1 MSCNIAVS
9 IKNVNKCFRVYEKPQ
24 HRLYQAILKN
34 KKYYKEFWACR
45 NISFDVIKGETI
57 GIVGSNGSGKSTL
70 LQMICGTLTPTSG
83 SINVNGR
90 IAALLELGSGF
101 NPEFTGHENIYL
113 NGSILGLSNAEIK
126 EKYNDIVK
134 FSDIGEFIHQPIK
147 SYSSG
152 MVVRLAFAIAINVEP
167 DVLIVDEALSVGD
180 ELFQRKCFSK
190 IEMLKKKGVTI
201 LFVSH
206 SSQQILELCDRAV
219 LINKAD
225 LLLVGKPKLVISS
238 YQRLLSAKDEDKGK
252 IISSITDNYSCITEG
267 ITPSTVQESDMPP
280 VTKADD
286 KPLKLVNE
294 YYDPNL
300 VPQSTT
306 SYSSKG
312 ANIIDAYIIDGDG
325 RKVNQL
331 ISSKEYT
338 YTYIVRFDADCYDVR
353 FGMMI
358 KFMNGIE
365 LGGAVLPSSESAI
378 SIVNQNEVK
387 KIEFK
392 FKPNFNQG
400 IYFLNAGVFSN
411 INGAEDFNHRV
422 LDIAMF
428 RIVTEEK
435 SNNSGFVDICPRLKI
450 LAHD

>member
-206 SSQQILELCDRAV
+206 SAQQILELCDRAV

-225 LLLVGKPKLVISS
+225 ILLIGTPKLVISS
-238 YQRLLSAKDEDKGK
+238 YQRLLSAKDEERES
-252 IISSITDNYSCITEG
+252 IILSMTEG
-267 ITPSTVQESDMPP
+267 QPCLTENIKSSSTQENDK
-280 VTKADD
+280 VIKLDD
-286 KPLKLVNE
+286 
-294 YYDPNL
+294 YDPNL

-306 SYSSKG
+306 YYSCNG
-312 ANIIDAYIIDGDG
+312 AEILEAYIVDGNG

-331 ISSKEYT
+331 ISSEEYT
-338 YTYIVRFDADCYDVR
+338 YTYVVRFDDDCHDVR

-358 KFMNGIE
+358 KLMNGTE
-365 LGGAVLPSSESAI
+365 LGGAILPSLDSAI
-378 SIVNQNEVK
+378 SVVNKKEIK

-392 FKPNFNQG
+392 FRPNFNPG
-400 IYFLNAGVFSN
+400 LYFLNAGVISN

-428 RIVTEEK
+428 RIISDKKLDNT
-435 SNNSGFVDICPRLKI
+435 GFVDICPSFNI
-450 LAHD
+450 LRNN